1 MRADA
6 STFASCSPGREA
18 SNHAISGGR
27 CLSGAGYTSVRRE
40 DTSYHQHGRH
50 KVSVPQRLKGKGTIE
65 AVIKLAI
72 AVEDESDDADK
83 EADNESHP

>member
-1 MRADA
+1 LLAGSGSVKSRDLRPAL
-6 STFASCSPGREA
+6 SERGRVHVRTE
-18 SNHAISGGR
+18 GGHH
-27 CLSGAGYTSVRRE
+27 Y
-40 DTSYHQHGRH
+40 YQHGRH